1 MSENTIEIVPAKVR
15 PPRKISP
22 FWLLPLIAFLIG
34 SLLFFQIL
42 QDQGEKITIRF
53 QDGAGISAGKTTI
66 RFQGL
71 QIGLVKKVN
80 FTNAMREIEVTA
92 EINPEAKDILR
103 KDTKFWLVHPSASL
117 AGISGLDALVS
128 GNYISLLPGESDEKE
143 DEFVAET
150 EAPIVPVNDGDL
162 LIKLIADDLGS
173 ITVGANVYFRKVPV
187 GTIAN
192 YRFTDDQRK
201 VEIDVVI
208 NKKYTHLVKQDS
220 HFWNISGLK
229 FNANFN
235 SGISLEMDSLLSVV
249 QGAVAFDS
257 PVDSAN
263 AKQEQT
269 YQLFSDI
276 KSAKRGIEI
285 QLDIPTNIAL
295 TPNETAMFYQ
305 GTQIGIL
312 SDLDT
317 QSNTKGIRQGTLL
330 IDPNYQDLLRSH
342 SAIILKQPKFSLNK
356 EQLKKFGEFFRGN
369 YLELIAGDGEPKRD
383 FIVQKNED
391 YLLNRPENLSFS
403 LTAPQSYGVDQ
414 GQSIYYHDVK
424 IGEILKRDL
433 TINNVKFS
441 AIIFP
446 DYRHLIGANSQFIT
460 VSNLDLSVGLDGLHL
475 NASSPTQWIQGGVRL
490 LNGNATGEAKA
501 QYPLYKDAESAE
513 NGIINPEKK
522 ATLTLSAKELSG
534 ISQGSVLLYR
544 NFQVGE
550 VLSIRPQKN
559 NFEID
564 LFVEPKYRH
573 LVGEHSL
580 FWIEPA
586 VQVDL
591 SARGL
596 NLQASPLI
604 RTLKGAISF
613 DNNGIKNNRTLYA
626 NSEKAHSGNTYITLT
641 AKDASKLSEGMPLKY
656 MGLTVGKIET
666 LKLDNAKKQVKAT
679 AFIEDQYYPIIAKAG
694 SKFSAISPEIST
706 TGLKNLDAV
715 LQNYINIQVGNGGV
729 QTKFVLT
736 NTDNNSIQFNTG
748 FPIIIETSNANG
760 IVADAPILYRGIQVG
775 AVQRLSLSELGD
787 RVLIYAKIS
796 NQYRHLVRKNSQ
808 FWTASGYTI
817 DISLS
822 GASINSGTIS
832 QLLNGGIAFSTPSG
846 TVIQPQA
853 EANQRFLLQH
863 RIPKG
868 ALNWDQMY
876 PDNN

>member
-1 MSENTIEIVPAKVR
+1 MSENTVEIIPAKVR

-34 SLLFFQIL
+34 SVLFFQIL
-42 QDQGEKITIRF
+42 QEQGEKITIRF
-53 QDGAGISAGKTTI
+53 QDGAGISAGKTAI

-80 FTNAMREIEVTA
+80 FTNAMREVEVTA
-92 EINPEAKDILR
+92 EISPEAKDILR
-103 KDTKFWLVHPSASL
+103 KDTKFWLVRPSASL
-117 AGISGLDALVS
+117 AGVSGLDALVS
-128 GNYISLLPGESDEKE
+128 GNYISLLPGESNEEE
-143 DEFVAET
+143 DEFIAET
-150 EAPIVPVNDGDL
+150 EAPLVPVNDGDL

-187 GTIAN
+187 GTIAD

-257 PVDSAN
+257 PVDSVK

-276 KSAKRGIEI
+276 KSAKRGIEAH
-285 QLDIPTNIAL
+285 LKIPTNIAL
-295 TPNETAMFYQ
+295 SPNETALFYQ
-305 GTQIGIL
+305 GVQIGIL
-312 SDLDT
+312 SNLET
-317 QSNTKGIRQGTLL
+317 PPNNQGMRLGTLL

-342 SAIILKQPKFSLNK
+342 SAIVLKQPKFNLNK
-356 EQLKKFGEFFRGN
+356 EQLEKFSELFRGN
-369 YLELIAGDGEPKRD
+369 YLELIAGDGEPKLD

-391 YLLNRPENLSFS
+391 YQLNRPENLSFS
-403 LTAPQSYGVDQ
+403 LTSPQSYGVDQ
-414 GQSIYYHDVK
+414 GQGVYYHDVK

-441 AIIFP
+441 VIIFP
-446 DYRHLIGANSQFIT
+446 DYRHLIGENSKFIT
-460 VSNLDLSVGLDGLHL
+460 VSNLDLSVGLDGFHL
-475 NASSPTQWIQGGVRL
+475 NASSPAQWVQGGIRL
-490 LNGNATGEAKA
+490 LDGNATGEAKT
-501 QYPLYKDAESAE
+501 QYPLYKDVESAE
-513 NGIINPEKK
+513 NGVITTEKK
-522 ATLTLSAKELSG
+522 TTLTLSAKELSG

-550 VLSIRPQKN
+550 VLNIRPQKN
-559 NFEID
+559 NFEVDI
-564 LFVEPKYRH
+564 FVEPKYRH
-573 LVGEHSL
+573 LVSEHSR

-596 NLQASPLI
+596 NLQASPLM

-613 DNNGIKNNRTLYA
+613 DNNGAKNNRTLYA
-626 NSEKAHSGNTYITLT
+626 NVEKAHSGNTYITLT

-666 LKLDNAKKQVKAT
+666 LTLDNAKKQVKAT
-679 AFIEDQYYPIIAKAG
+679 AFINGQYYPVIAKAG

-715 LQNYINIQVGNGGV
+715 LQNYINIQVGNGKT
-729 QTKFVLT
+729 QTQFALT
-736 NTDNNSIQFNTG
+736 NTDNSSVQFTSG

-760 IVADAPILYRGIQVG
+760 IVADAPILYRGMQVG

-808 FWTASGYTI
+808 FWAASGYTM

-822 GASINSGTIS
+822 GASINSGTMS
-832 QLLNGGIAFSTPSG
+832 QLLNGGITFSTPSG
-846 TVIQPQA
+846 TVVQPQA
-853 EANQRFLLQH
+853 EANQRFRLQ
-863 RIPKG
+863 RKTPEG
-868 ALNWDQMY
+868 ALGWDQGVAE
-876 PDNN
+876 